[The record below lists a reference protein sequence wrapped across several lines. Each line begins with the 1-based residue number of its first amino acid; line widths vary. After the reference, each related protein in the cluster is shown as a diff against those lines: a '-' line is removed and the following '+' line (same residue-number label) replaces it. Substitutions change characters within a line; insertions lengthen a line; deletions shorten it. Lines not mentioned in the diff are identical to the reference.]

1 MKNVFIIISSILLF
15 FNLIFSKNIL
25 ADSHVDTCTITSG
38 VFDTTEVITDGYCA
52 SSPDAYEVVA
62 YELYFCTAN
71 PSAPTTTS
79 VMDLS
84 SCFKNWESSAGA
96 TLSVQQNVA
105 IDVPGTLT
113 RPPSGTYTHGVM
125 LMDNTFGITM
135 SAEFDESMTGQDGE
149 SGVFCATV
157 AGSSTFGTSSLPTG
171 TSTCGAS
178 AITAGKYVETLT
190 TFNSTSFTDTATGNN
205 LNGSGASIKGYL
217 IDTNRYLAENDGDV
231 DKLLGSITFAT
242 PVVFTENTT
251 TLTMSFNVGEGMSMF
266 NSGDGNNHIVFGSGP
281 FQAIITTD

>member
-84 SCFKNWESSAGA
+84 SCFKNCGH
-96 TLSVQQNVA
+96 
-105 IDVPGTLT
+105 T
-113 RPPSGTYTHGVM
+113 RVCFYFFKLWS
-125 LMDNTFGITM
+125 I
-135 SAEFDESMTGQDGE
+135 
-149 SGVFCATV
+149 
-157 AGSSTFGTSSLPTG
+157 
-171 TSTCGAS
+171 
-178 AITAGKYVETLT
+178 
-190 TFNSTSFTDTATGNN
+190 STSRHYCGWI
-205 LNGSGASIKGYL
+205 SIWRRHQFH
-217 IDTNRYLAENDGDV
+217 N
-231 DKLLGSITFAT
+231 
-242 PVVFTENTT
+242 
-251 TLTMSFNVGEGMSMF
+251 
-266 NSGDGNNHIVFGSGP
+266 
-281 FQAIITTD
+281 